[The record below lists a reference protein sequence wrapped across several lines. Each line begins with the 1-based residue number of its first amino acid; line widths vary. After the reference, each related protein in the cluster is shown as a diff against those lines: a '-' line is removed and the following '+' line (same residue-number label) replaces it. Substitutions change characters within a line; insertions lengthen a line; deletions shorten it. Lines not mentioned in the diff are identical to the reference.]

1 MHYICLFNCSFLYDV
16 RRIFLKPQELAY
28 QALCQ
33 AGDYL
38 FLMFLYDKIHLY
50 KVFPDNKEF
59 EYVSNKVMEVLNI
72 IEPEDDKEEL
82 VKEAKN

>member
-1 MHYICLFNCSFLYDV
+1 M
-16 RRIFLKPQELAY
+16 P
-28 QALCQ
+28 
-33 AGDYL
+33 
-38 FLMFLYDKIHLY
+38 Y

>member
-1 MHYICLFNCSFLYDV
+1 MQTVVKQPEVAVAYYTVKNCINFSSFKLGYNCND
-16 RRIFLKPQELAY
+16 IT
-28 QALCQ
+28 
-33 AGDYL
+33 
-38 FLMFLYDKIHLY
+38 LMPY